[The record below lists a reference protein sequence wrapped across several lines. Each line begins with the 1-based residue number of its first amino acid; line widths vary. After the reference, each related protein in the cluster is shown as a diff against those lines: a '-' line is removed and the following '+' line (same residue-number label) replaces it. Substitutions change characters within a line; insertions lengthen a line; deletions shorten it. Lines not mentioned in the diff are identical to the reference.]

1 MPLFYKKC
9 RDWMLLLLGAGV
21 FACALAFLNWFL
33 FIRNE
38 EPKAIE
44 NPAHTSS
51 FSREK
56 LDEVLSEFE
65 TRQAQYESARRT
77 LPAVAD
83 PGK

>member
-21 FACALAFLNWFL
+21 FACLLAFSNWFL

-38 EPKAIE
+38 EPKAAE
-44 NPAHTSS
+44 TGAHATS

-56 LDEVLSEFE
+56 LDDVLASFE
-65 TRQAQYESARRT
+65 TRKAQYESARRT
-77 LPAVAD
+77 LSAVAD

>member
-1 MPLFYKKC
+1 MPLFYKRC

-21 FACALAFLNWFL
+21 FAFMLTLLNWFL

-38 EPKAIE
+38 TPKATE
-44 NPAHTSS
+44 NPARAAS

-56 LDEVLSEFE
+56 LDEVLAAFE
-65 TRQAQYESARRT
+65 TRKAKYDSALQT